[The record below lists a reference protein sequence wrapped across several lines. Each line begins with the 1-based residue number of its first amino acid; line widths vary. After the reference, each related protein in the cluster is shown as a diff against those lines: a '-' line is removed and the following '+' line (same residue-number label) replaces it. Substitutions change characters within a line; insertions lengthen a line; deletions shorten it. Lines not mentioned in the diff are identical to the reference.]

1 MGLLQVGTGALDSV
15 LADQWREYFYCPSME
30 ENVLVTKGQPR
41 KAKRAFNT
49 KGSDNLITN
58 GSIIAVNEGQC
69 MIIVQN
75 GAIVEVAAEAGEF
88 VWDASTEPTIF
99 YGGLSQGIRGSF
111 EQWKKR
117 FTLGGDTGND
127 QRIYFF
133 NTKNIMN
140 NKYGTVNPIPYR
152 IVDRNIGLDSD
163 FGVRC
168 HGQYTYRMSDPILFY
183 KKICGNVEADYT
195 RDRIDGQLKSE
206 FMTALQPAFATI
218 SAQGVRYSQLPAYTT
233 ELANALAPELSKTW
247 GQNFGIEIVSI
258 GVTSATISE
267 EDQKR
272 IQDMQK
278 DAVYRDPNMAGAKLA
293 QAQAEAMV
301 EAAKNPNAGPMM
313 AFAGMNM
320 AGMTGGMNA
329 QGLFQMGQ
337 QTQKAESPSTQDGNA
352 MFRQNTEPKMEP
364 GSWTCTCGQVNNGN
378 FCPQCGQKRPEPPV
392 STRWFCP
399 QCGKENEGNFC
410 SQCGT
415 KRP

>member
-1 MGLLQVGTGALDSV
+1 MGLLQVGKGALESV
-15 LADQWREYFYCPSME
+15 LADQWREYFYCPAMG
-30 ENVLVTKGQPR
+30 ENTLVTKGMPR

-69 MIIVQN
+69 MMIVQN
-75 GAIVEVAAEAGEF
+75 GAIVEVSAEAGEF
-88 VWDASTEPTIF
+88 VWDQSTEPTIF
-99 YGGLSQGIRGSF
+99 YGGLSQGILGSF

-117 FTLGGDTGND
+117 FTLGGDTGTD

-140 NKYGTVNPIPYR
+140 NKFGTVNPIPYR
-152 IVDRNIGLDSD
+152 IVDANIGLDSD

-168 HGQYTYRMSDPILFY
+168 HGQYTYHMADPILFY
-183 KKICGNVEADYT
+183 KKVCGNVENDYT
-195 RDRIDGQLKSE
+195 RDAIDAQLKSE
-206 FMTALQPAFATI
+206 FLSALQPAFAAI

-233 ELANALAPELSKTW
+233 ELAAALAPELSKTW

-258 GVTSATISE
+258 GVSSATISE

-301 EAAKNPNAGPMM
+301 EAAKNKNAGPMM

-337 QTQKAESPSTQDGNA
+337 QNNMQNVQGGNA
-352 MFRQNTEPKMEP
+352 MFQQNTQQPKMDA
-364 GSWTCTCGQVNNGN
+364 GSWTCTCGQVNHGN
-378 FCPQCGQKRPEPPV
+378 FCQNCGKPKPAAPA
-392 STRWFCP
+392 STHWFCP